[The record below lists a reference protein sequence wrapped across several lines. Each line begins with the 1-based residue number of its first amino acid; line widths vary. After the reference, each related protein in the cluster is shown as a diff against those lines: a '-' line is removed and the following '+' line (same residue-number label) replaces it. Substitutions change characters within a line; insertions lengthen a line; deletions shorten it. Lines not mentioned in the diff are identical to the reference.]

1 MNFFNEMAVDE
12 YAAMKR
18 HLNGLKF
25 VFGPTSPEYVK
36 AKASFDHVQEFLD
49 NNEGVIYRDGE
60 LSLLFVTFITCGII
74 WFRDKSPQYEGFFT
88 QPGEWSIHS

>member
-12 YAAMKR
+12 YSAMKR

-36 AKASFDHVQEFLD
+36 AKESFDHVQEFLD

-74 WFRDKSPQYEGFFT
+74 WFRDKNPQYEGMYC
-88 QPGEWSIHS
+88 QPGTWSIHS